1 MIKNYDSRNTLSTYN
16 LGDTCAFYI
25 YNVGLS
31 RFVRV
36 NVEGNVKYAKA
47 LDKVIKESRNLINHN
62 GKYHKLTRAIGVV
75 VEKIEATTSKGID
88 MIKVMFKTM
97 DNDYIFNKY
106 AVGVE
111 HVETNG
117 KNYVQP
123 ASVINLSAD

>member
-1 MIKNYDSRNTLSTYN
+1 MTKIKNYDSRNSISTYA

-25 YNVGLS
+25 YNVGPS
-31 RFVRV
+31 RFVK
-36 NVEGNVKYAKA
+36 GNTKYAKA
-47 LDKVIKESRNLINHN
+47 LDKAIKENRNLINNN

-88 MIKVMFKTM
+88 MIKVMFKTT
-97 DNDYIFNKY
+97 DNDYVFNKY

-111 HVETNG
+111 YVETNG

-123 ASVINLSAD
+123 ALVINLRVN